1 MGKESAEMSHEEA
14 MLERRLEQDGAAWR
28 ARVPANDQLNAWVRA
43 LPDEMPR
50 ATGLELNVSRYRPDK
65 TTETMGIAPGRG
77 RDDMKVRHPRSARGW
92 AATAAAVLV
101 VGVIALL
108 LVSTRAF
115 GHPGS
120 AGGMAPPTPTEGV
133 APPTP
138 SASAPAWA
146 PTPAPIPSV
155 ASMVTAKGVN
165 ATGQPV
171 DPTSQ
176 FTTNQ
181 PVYVIVQVRN
191 AAAGP
196 YTLTIRWYLNG
207 TRVQLPSSETTS
219 IRISAPNT
227 NVYFTL
233 SYPSAGRGT
242 AKVYWGLPPNTPDA
256 QADAW
261 LAQSVAFDI
270 A

>member
-1 MGKESAEMSHEEA
+1 
-14 MLERRLEQDGAAWR
+14 
-28 ARVPANDQLNAWVRA
+28 
-43 LPDEMPR
+43 
-50 ATGLELNVSRYRPDK
+50 
-65 TTETMGIAPGRG
+65 
-77 RDDMKVRHPRSARGW
+77 
-92 AATAAAVLV
+92 
-101 VGVIALL
+101 VIALL

-146 PTPAPIPSV
+146 PTPEPSPYIT
-155 ASMVTAKGVN
+155 SMVTAKGMDAN
-165 ATGQPV
+165 SGQPV

-176 FTTNQ
+176 FTPNQ
-181 PVYVIVQVRN
+181 TVYVVVQIRN

-207 TRVQLPSSETTS
+207 TRVQLPSSATTS
-219 IRISAPNT
+219 IPISAPT
-227 NVYFTL
+227 TAVSFSL

-261 LAQSVAFDI
+261 LAQSVAFNI